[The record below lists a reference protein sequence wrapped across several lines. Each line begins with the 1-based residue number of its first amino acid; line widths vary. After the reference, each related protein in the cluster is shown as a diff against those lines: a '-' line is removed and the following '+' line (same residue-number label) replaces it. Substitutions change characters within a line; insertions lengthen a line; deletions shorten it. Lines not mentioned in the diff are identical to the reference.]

1 LITNEKNLT
10 NICELRGTH
19 QNSGHP
25 HQNNILTNLLESGL
39 SHQNIES
46 KDEIL
51 TMQAKLH
58 YISKNIVGDTFK
70 VAGIKRVGCHLVLN
84 LECSSST

>member
-1 LITNEKNLT
+1 MFLT

-19 QNSGHP
+19 QNSGHNNSGRP
-25 HQNNILTNLLESGL
+25 HQNNILANLLESGF

-51 TMQAKLH
+51 TM
-58 YISKNIVGDTFK
+58 
-70 VAGIKRVGCHLVLN
+70 
-84 LECSSST
+84 